1 MNQNFDMTAYATQVQ
16 MRTRRINEALS
27 MVMQAERRSINMDT
41 RVKNLNTYIYQKA
54 EILTEFIL
62 MGNFTQSRINVIEQ
76 YLQELEVLLNLDQ

>member
-16 MRTRRINEALS
+16 LRTRRIGEAIS
-27 MVMQAERRSINMDT
+27 INTQNERRSFSVDA
-41 RVKNLNTYIYQKA
+41 RVKNLNSYVFQKY

-62 MGNFTQSRINVIEQ
+62 MRNFTQARINVIEQ